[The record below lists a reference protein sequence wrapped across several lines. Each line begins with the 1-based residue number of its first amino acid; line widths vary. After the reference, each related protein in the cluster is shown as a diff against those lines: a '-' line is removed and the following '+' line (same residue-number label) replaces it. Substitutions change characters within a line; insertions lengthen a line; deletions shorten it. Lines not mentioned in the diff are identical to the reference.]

1 MAQRRWEEKNL
12 SAAQDFWARFVCAVA
27 LLLGSYAFLNA
38 RSRPENV
45 PSRQTLSSFPL
56 VVGESFGRDVPIP
69 AEVVSILGNGEFAE
83 RLYRSGSQPWVDLF
97 VAYFPTQR
105 TGSTIHS
112 PQNCLPGAGWM
123 PVDFNR
129 IPLPRRTGGSMI
141 VNRYVIEK
149 GLDRQLVLYW
159 YQSHG
164 RVVAS
169 EYAAKFYLVAD
180 SIRMNRSD
188 GALVRVVTSIN
199 PGETE
204 AVAENRAVAFTQSF
218 LPLLDSYIPR

>member
-1 MAQRRWEEKNL
+1 MAQRKREEGRL
-12 SAAQDFWARFVCAVA
+12 SVAQDRWARFFCVA
-27 LLLGSYAFLNA
+27 PLLIGSYVFLNA

-45 PSRQTLSSFPL
+45 PPRQSLSSFPL
-56 VVGESFGRDVPIP
+56 LVGDSFGRNVPIP
-69 AEVVSILGNGEFAE
+69 AEVISVLGDGEFVD
-83 RLYRSGSQPWVDLF
+83 RLYQSGSQPVVDFF

-112 PQNCLPGAGWM
+112 PQNCLPGSGWT
-123 PVDFNR
+123 PVEFGR
-129 IPLPRRTGGSMI
+129 ISLPRPGGDSML
-141 VNRYVIEK
+141 VNRYVIAK

-199 PGETE
+199 RGESET
-204 AVAENRAVAFTQSF
+204 AAENRAEAFIHDF
-218 LPLLDSYIPR
+218 LPSLESYIPR